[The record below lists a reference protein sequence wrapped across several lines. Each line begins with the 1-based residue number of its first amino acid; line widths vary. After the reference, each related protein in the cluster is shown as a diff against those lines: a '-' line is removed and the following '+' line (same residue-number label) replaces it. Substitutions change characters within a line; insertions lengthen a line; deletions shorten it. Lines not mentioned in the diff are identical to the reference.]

1 MADIEGLVSRLQTM
15 PFEERAATHLGQLRA
30 ELYRIGRPIGPDNM
44 MIAGHAGAPGLI
56 LVTNIT
62 KELERV
68 PGLRITN
75 WA

>member
-1 MADIEGLVSRLQTM
+1 MADIEGLVSRMQTM

-30 ELYRIGRPIGPDNM
+30 ELYRIGRPIGPDDM
-44 MIAGHAGAPGLI
+44 MIAGHAGVSGLI

-62 KELERV
+62 KELEWV
-68 PGLRITN
+68 PGLWITN